1 MAPRITDAKR
11 KRIVADYV
19 ELGSYNA
26 VAKLHGVSDYSV
38 KRIVLSEPDTK
49 KKIEQKK
56 EQNAMDIM
64 EFLESRKE
72 KTQLIIDQLLE
83 CMPDKIPKAS
93 LVQIVTA
100 YGVLVDKST
109 LLTGNQK
116 KDEGVKVIIDV
127 GSKTQ

>member
-1 MAPRITDAKR
+1 MAPRLTDKQ
-11 KRIVADYV
+11 KKKIISDYV
-19 ELGSYNA
+19 NLGSYNA
-26 VAKLHGVSDYSV
+26 VAKKHGIADTTV
-38 KRIVLSEPDTK
+38 KRIVSADGETLK
-49 KKIEQKK
+49 KVEQKK
-56 EQNAMDIM
+56 KQNTMDM
-64 EFLESRKE
+64 LEFLDSRK
-72 KTQLIIDQLLE
+72 KRTQDIIDQLLE